1 MVVFRQVLHG
11 GVSLVSGGELK
22 HLAVWLC
29 PVYSVLF
36 SCVVSSSTWLW
47 EGRRVKRHHQC
58 PQPSPRQLL
67 IDGSPVHAILP
78 IAADHCIE
86 GIESTYM
93 KNILRTKLVKHHRQ
107 SPQPSPMLFIA
118 DISEGDD
125 WICMGEFIGITC
137 NVLSDGLLGSFSNA
151 YLGENLSFYGN
162 QPDCRIPE
170 VLSIKGLRVLS
181 IEGGNGRSPSIK

>member
-1 MVVFRQVLHG
+1 MPYCQ
-11 GVSLVSGGELK
+11 SLL
-22 HLAVWLC
+22 
-29 PVYSVLF
+29 
-36 SCVVSSSTWLW
+36 T
-47 EGRRVKRHHQC
+47 
-58 PQPSPRQLL
+58 
-67 IDGSPVHAILP
+67 
-78 IAADHCIE
+78 IE
-86 GIESTYM
+86 GIESIYM
-93 KNILRTKLVKHHRQ
+93 KIILRTKLVKHHRQ

-170 VLSIKGLRVLS
+170 VLSIKGLRAVS
-181 IEGGNGRSPSIK
+181 IEGGNGRSPSTK

>member
-1 MVVFRQVLHG
+1 
-11 GVSLVSGGELK
+11 
-22 HLAVWLC
+22 
-29 PVYSVLF
+29 
-36 SCVVSSSTWLW
+36 
-47 EGRRVKRHHQC
+47 
-58 PQPSPRQLL
+58 
-67 IDGSPVHAILP
+67 
-78 IAADHCIE
+78 
-86 GIESTYM
+86 
-93 KNILRTKLVKHHRQ
+93 
-107 SPQPSPMLFIA
+107 MLFIA

-151 YLGENLSFYGN
+151 YLGENLSFYGD

>member
-1 MVVFRQVLHG
+1 M
-11 GVSLVSGGELK
+11 
-22 HLAVWLC
+22 WLC
-29 PVYSVLF
+29 ALCSVLF

-86 GIESTYM
+86 GIESIYM
-93 KNILRTKLVKHHRQ
+93 KIILRTKLVKHHRQ
-107 SPQPSPMLFIA
+107 SPQPSPMLFFA

-125 WICMGEFIGITC
+125 WICTVPQERLQPM
-137 NVLSDGLLGSFSNA
+137 SDGKRHFFAESLLCYSYKLILIGPGIFHRA
-151 YLGENLSFYGN
+151 LFE
-162 QPDCRIPE
+162 
-170 VLSIKGLRVLS
+170 K
-181 IEGGNGRSPSIK
+181 